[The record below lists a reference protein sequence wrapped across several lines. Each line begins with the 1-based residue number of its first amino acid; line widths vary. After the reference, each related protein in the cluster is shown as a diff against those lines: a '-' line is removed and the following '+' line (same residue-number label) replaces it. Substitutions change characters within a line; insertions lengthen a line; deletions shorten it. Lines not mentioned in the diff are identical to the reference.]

1 MVNTDSSDGLSSPAT
16 DAVAAADSSD
26 PDDCHAVASSSSEE
40 TSRLKNLSSTQAEM
54 LLEQAIA
61 AQRQLEVRIAELRA
75 AVTQ

>member
-1 MVNTDSSDGLSSPAT
+1 MVNTDASDGLSSPAT
-16 DAVAAADSSD
+16 DAVSAADSCA
-26 PDDCHAVASSSSEE
+26 DDCHAIASSSSEE
-40 TSRLKNLSSTQAEM
+40 TNRKKNLSPMQAEM

>member
-1 MVNTDSSDGLSSPAT
+1 M
-16 DAVAAADSSD
+16 
-26 PDDCHAVASSSSEE
+26 
-40 TSRLKNLSSTQAEM
+40 QAEM